1 MSFKIINSNI
11 ITIEIKTLNQAGTAV
26 TKLETF
32 FKSNYLF
39 AITGKVTSSHRNNA
53 IC

>member
-32 FKSNYLF
+32 LNQITYLQ
-39 AITGKVTSSHRNNA
+39 
-53 IC
+53 